1 MKQRFMFWN
10 VSTTCRRTKVRG
22 RYLYRRRNQHEAVLH
37 VLEYHKEE
45 SMIRLK
51 YTIIISAI
59 LVLLVGIFGLSK
71 RNTYIDITKR
81 ENPLDEL
88 KVAIFTDDL
97 IEIVERQEF
106 ADSYQE
112 ESRYIVKVQ
121 CDSGV
126 EIAHETTFQYALVE
140 EVYKGE
146 GLSTGDRIAIVPG
159 GGSLSS
165 GKMRMLFVNY
175 MESGKEY
182 LVFLEECIRIPETKE
197 IMYMP
202 PGLIVTPVFDY
213 DDTKESRSQPY
224 EGDRASTEYRNVK
237 EYEFFAESEEG
248 LEALRDLKRRLM
260 EPYL

>member
-1 MKQRFMFWN
+1 
-10 VSTTCRRTKVRG
+10 
-22 RYLYRRRNQHEAVLH
+22 
-37 VLEYHKEE
+37 
-45 SMIRLK
+45 MIRLK
-51 YTIIISAI
+51 YTIIISGI
-59 LVLLVGIFGLSK
+59 LVLLAGIFGLSR
-71 RNTYIDITKR
+71 RNTYIDISKS

-88 KVAIFTDDL
+88 RVGIFTDEL
-97 IEIVERQEF
+97 IEIIEPQEF
-106 ADSYQE
+106 ADLYQE
-112 ESRYIVKVQ
+112 ESQYIVKVQ

-146 GLSTGDRIAIVPG
+146 GLSAGDRIAIVPG
-159 GGSLSS
+159 GGSLSRN
-165 GKMRMLFVNY
+165 KMSMLFVNY

-182 LVFLEECIRIPETKE
+182 LVFLEERIWIPETKE
-197 IMYMP
+197 IMYVP
-202 PGLIVTPVFDY
+202 PGLIVRPVFAY
-213 DDTKESRSQPY
+213 DDTKESRPQPY